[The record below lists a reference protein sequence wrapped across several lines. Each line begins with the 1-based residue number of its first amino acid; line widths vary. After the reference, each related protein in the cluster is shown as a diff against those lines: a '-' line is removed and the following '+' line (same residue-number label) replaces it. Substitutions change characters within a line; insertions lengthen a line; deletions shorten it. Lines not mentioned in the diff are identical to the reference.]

1 MPEDVNDELEREA
14 AKAGLGLTEFVR
26 EICIIRALGKEKVVS
41 LYTERVAVVAGKGS
55 DSVNEIHAVAESRFA
70 RRRAGDNAPI
80 FFSVSVR
87 DRTVCAV
94 LNIKGARH
102 G

>member
-1 MPEDVNDELEREA
+1 MGARASFSRNGSTNPLGKLTAEIPKFKVPEEVKDELEREA

-55 DSVNEIHAVAESRFA
+55 E
-70 RRRAGDNAPI
+70 
-80 FFSVSVR
+80 
-87 DRTVCAV
+87 
-94 LNIKGARH
+94 
-102 G
+102 